1 MLSTEIQ
8 CASGYRAIPFYV
20 KGDAA
25 SDDKSLA
32 QYANR
37 VARTVTLAQRGSEP
51 DPPEGKVLVS
61 VARRSRDKVI
71 AIDPGYL
78 KPWEP
83 VVEGEVLVIRG
94 GLKGIRGMVKARVG
108 DRWVVTFTVDDEAQ
122 DREFVERDIIGLER
136 QKR

>member
-1 MLSTEIQ
+1 M
-8 CASGYRAIPFYV
+8 
-20 KGDAA
+20 
-25 SDDKSLA
+25 
-32 QYANR
+32 
-37 VARTVTLAQRGSEP
+37 TLAQRGSEP
-51 DPPEGKVLVS
+51 DPPEGKVLVL
-61 VARRSRDKVI
+61 VAQRLRDKVI

-94 GLKGIRGMVKARVG
+94 GLKGVRGMVKARVG